1 MQDDFLGEESLD
13 LLSHEQYDL
22 IRITTFLIHL
32 SIFCGLICKELR
44 RLVSTL
50 GIKVDKVGKNGIY
63 PSKIFISSLLFE
75 QGQLF
80 PESLAEGPFTHS
92 IRQEPFSDE
101 VSWQDCQDLS
111 LE

>member
-22 IRITTFLIHL
+22 IRIITLLIHL
-32 SIFCGLICKELR
+32 SIFCGLICIELSFFI
-44 RLVSTL
+44 STL
-50 GIKVDKVGKNGIY
+50 SIEVDKVGKNGID
-63 PSKIFISSLLFE
+63 PSEIFISSLLFQ

-92 IRQEPFSDE
+92 IRQELISDK